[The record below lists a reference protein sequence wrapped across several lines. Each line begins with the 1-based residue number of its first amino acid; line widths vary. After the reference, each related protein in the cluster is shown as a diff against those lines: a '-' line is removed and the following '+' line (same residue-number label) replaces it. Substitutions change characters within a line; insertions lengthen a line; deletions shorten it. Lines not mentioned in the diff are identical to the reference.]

1 MIINVPECT
10 WLSTCGAGP
19 TSHAHVTHGE
29 VIALSEEN
37 DCGLAQVGL
46 AAEYG
51 FYYRMPD
58 EEEWQTMVPDIDTS
72 WRDIVRPI
80 LEVRRGLVVSPS
92 LCCS

>member
-1 MIINVPECT
+1 MI
-10 WLSTCGAGP
+10 
-19 TSHAHVTHGE
+19 VTK
-29 VIALSEEN
+29 VSPRVCC
-37 DCGLAQVGL
+37 DFAQVGL

-80 LEVRRGLVVSPS
+80 LEVRRGESCLDGLRISPS
-92 LCCS
+92 PC